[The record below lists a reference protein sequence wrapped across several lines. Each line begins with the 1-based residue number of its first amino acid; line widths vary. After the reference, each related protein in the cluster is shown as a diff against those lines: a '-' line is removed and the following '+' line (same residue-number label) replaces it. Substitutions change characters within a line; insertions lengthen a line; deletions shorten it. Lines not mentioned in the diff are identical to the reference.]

1 MDSMKNMLQMGN
13 AAETW
18 VCSVLRDAGFV
29 LEQDPSLDKVAKLD
43 FVIQRHK
50 SALKYTPMGV
60 QVSLRRNDAKKIACF
75 VETQERLKSLP
86 RSAYVELAADP
97 SDALAPIVLGGI
109 WNVLFNIGLQSRELL
124 GLTIEEKGFR
134 VFDPIQAAAHERGV
148 SSNGF
153 DRSEPLRPTSDTRL
167 EGTVK
172 YYRGE
177 RGFGF
182 LATEG
187 SPDLYFHV
195 SYCKEPLKQL
205 LEHEPL
211 EKVLGTK
218 VSFLPADPRRGY
230 SNPQAIDV
238 DFLVASSDGSSS
250 QEIPEDSED

>member
-1 MDSMKNMLQMGN
+1 MKNMLQMGN

-18 VCSVLRDAGFV
+18 VCSILRDAGFV
-29 LEQDPSLDKVAKLD
+29 IEQDPNLDQVAKLD

-60 QVSLRRNDAKKIACF
+60 QVTLRRNDAKKIAGF
-75 VETQERLKSLP
+75 VETQERLKPIP

-109 WNVLFNIGLQSRELL
+109 WNILFNVGLQSRELL
-124 GLTIEEKGFR
+124 GLTIEERGFR
-134 VFDPIQAAAHERGV
+134 VFDPIQAAAQERGE
-148 SSNGF
+148 SPNGF
-153 DRSEPLRPTSDTRL
+153 DRSEPVRPTSDVRM

-195 SYCKEPLKQL
+195 SYCKDMLKQM

-218 VSFLPADPRRGY
+218 VTFLPADPRRGY

-238 DFLVASSDGSSS
+238 DFFHAVAGSET
-250 QEIPEDSED
+250 QMPPPAMEDTEV